1 MVADSCSMPAM
12 SQKRSSKNYALA
24 LLVTGSLMAWTFG
37 CSSPQRPAEMK
48 MKSDDVSAPALR
60 ALQSVKDKYAPD
72 SHLTIF
78 DINVLREGNDFVL
91 QGEVDNP
98 AVKQEAVAAVAKT
111 GLRVIDRITVLPALD
126 LNNRV
131 CGICT
136 LSVINVREKPGHGS
150 EMGTQILMGNSF
162 KVWKQQT
169 NWFLVQTDDGYLGWA
184 EGGGFVNC
192 TPEEASAWNDSPRL
206 IVTAL
211 EERILEQPDAR
222 ALPISDVVLGCLV
235 RQVGETGEWFQVELP
250 DGRGGYLP
258 KTSAMN
264 FSQWQKSR
272 HATPENIERTA
283 RSFLGRPYFW
293 GCNTSR
299 GMDCSGLTKLVF
311 FLNGIALNRNAAQQ
325 LHQGAAVALDADL
338 KKLKRGDLL
347 FFGHRAT
354 GSKPEMIT
362 HVGIYLENKL
372 FIHSSEMVRLNSLD
386 PASPLRDE
394 NRIKSLIH
402 ARRILSDS

>member
-1 MVADSCSMPAM
+1 MPAM
-12 SQKRSSKNYALA
+12 PEMGSSKNNALA

-37 CSSPQRPAEMK
+37 CSSVPRPAEMK
-48 MKSDDVSAPALR
+48 MKPNDITASAIR
-60 ALQSVKDKYAPD
+60 TLQSLKNKYAPD
-72 SHLTIF
+72 RHLTIF
-78 DINVLREGNDFVL
+78 EVNVLRERNNFVL

-98 AVKQEAVAAVAKT
+98 AVKQEVVAAVTKT
-111 GLRVIDRITVLPALD
+111 GLKVIDRIIVLPALD

-131 CGICT
+131 CGIST
-136 LSVINVREKPGHGS
+136 LSVVNVRENPGHGS

-192 TPEEASAWNDSPRL
+192 TPEETSAWNDSPRL

-211 EERILEQPDAR
+211 EERILEQPDPH
-222 ALPISDVVLGCLV
+222 ALPTSDVVLGCLV
-235 RQVGETGEWFQVELP
+235 KQVGEAGEWFQVELP

-258 KTSAMN
+258 KSSAVN
-264 FSQWQKSR
+264 FLDWQKSR
-272 HATPENIERTA
+272 HATPESIEHTA

-311 FLNGIALNRNAAQQ
+311 FLNGIPLNRNASQQ
-325 LHQGAAVALDADL
+325 LHQGVEVALDTDL
-338 KKLKRGDLL
+338 KNLKKGDLL
-347 FFGHRAT
+347 FFGRRAT

-362 HVGIYLENKL
+362 HVGIYMENKL
-372 FIHSSEMVRLNSLD
+372 FIHSSERVRISSLD

-394 NRIKSLIH
+394 HRIKSLLH
-402 ARRILSDS
+402 ARHMLSDS